1 MRTREVLE
9 YMGYDEEEINKRESM
24 SRDELNSYYAALD
37 ESRRKEAEE
46 KNEKF
51 ILEFCLKADLAHR
64 MNSGKYTR
72 DELRAH
78 RDEVLAEFD
87 RGEKFYDE
95 SYIGKFKSMLEF
107 EDVKKKMNNEETY
120 LIDVNRLPSE
130 NERIYMIQ
138 TQLEFEKIQ
147 QSLSQDGGMTF

>member
-51 ILEFCLKADLAHR
+51 ILEFCLKADLSHR

-72 DELRAH
+72 DELNAH
-78 RDEVLAEFD
+78 RDKVLAAFG

-95 SYIGKFKSMLEF
+95 SYIGKYKSMIEF
-107 EDVKKKMNNEETY
+107 EDVKKRANNEKTY
-120 LIDVNRLPSE
+120 LVDVNRLPSE